1 MWNSR
6 RDPIS
11 ANDGDIRPGC
21 SFGRLDR
28 RCPDSSDEVAHVE
41 YAAENREQ
49 LLAPERLCNRRS
61 ALVLPLQLNRRILT
75 QFGAWPVDLRSRI
88 AGVVAGCVN
97 GAIVEEECV
106 WELESPVLDHQGPLE
121 NRSAVQVAVCR
132 AMGRGLLSVGLR

>member
-6 RDPIS
+6 RDSIS

-21 SFGRLDR
+21 GFGRLDR
-28 RCPDSSDEVAHVE
+28 TCPDPSDEVAHVE

-49 LLAPERLCNRRS
+49 LLVPGTLCNRRS
-61 ALVLPLQLNRRILT
+61 ALVLPLQLNSRILT
-75 QFGAWPVDLRSRI
+75 QFGVWPVDVDLRSRI

-97 GAIVEEECV
+97 GAIVEEEC
-106 WELESPVLDHQGPLE
+106 LESPVFDHQGPLE

-132 AMGRGLLSVGLR
+132 AMGRVA